1 MRSEGISVSAF
12 VIYDAPRRTGRGMLD
27 PITVILRDWGGGGQ
41 IIVECFGA
49 AWSHWFGAIGTQTL
63 CTFIVQC
70 DAGYLADKLISTTV
84 RNPAKQRYLN
94 ELAYLEDIA
103 KAIQLHMNGGA
114 A

>member
-1 MRSEGISVSAF
+1 MRSEVIDVTAF
-12 VIYDAPRRTGRGMLD
+12 VIYDATRRTGRGMLD
-27 PITVILRDWGGGGQ
+27 PITVIFRDFGGSGQ

-63 CTFIVQC
+63 CTFIAGC
-70 DAGYLADKLISTTV
+70 DAGYVADKLMSTTV

-94 ELAYLEDIA
+94 ELGYLEDIA
-103 KAIQLHMNGGA
+103 NAVLLHMNGGA